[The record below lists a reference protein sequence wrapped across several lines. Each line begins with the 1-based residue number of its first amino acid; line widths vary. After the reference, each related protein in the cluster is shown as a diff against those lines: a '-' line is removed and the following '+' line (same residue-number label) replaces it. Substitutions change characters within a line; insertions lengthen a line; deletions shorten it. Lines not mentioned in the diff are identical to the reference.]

1 MFDQNNLQ
9 IRTSVILRQEFV
21 NNFATLTQAP
31 IILPLRHGRKQ
42 MHRYV
47 TVIDMYLDWIAH
59 LYHWQLKP
67 EVRLF
72 SDGRHV

>member
-1 MFDQNNLQ
+1 MIKISQILCVRSQNNLQ

-31 IILPLRHGRKQ
+31 TILPLRHGRKQ

-47 TVIDMYLDWIAH
+47 TVDSILH
-59 LYHWQLKP
+59 Q
-67 EVRLF
+67 
-72 SDGRHV
+72 

>member
-1 MFDQNNLQ
+1 MIKISPILGVRSQNNLQ
-9 IRTSVILRQEFV
+9 VRTSVILRQEFV

-47 TVIDMYLDWIAH
+47 
-59 LYHWQLKP
+59 Q
-67 EVRLF
+67 
-72 SDGRHV
+72 